1 MAINYKIY
9 KKNLISFGPIILFYI
24 LSLTET
30 KSNFQSFYLNFFSF
44 NLQMMIIYFW
54 VLKRPQLIGFGHIF
68 FASLINDVVLGLPMG
83 TSSIVYLIL
92 AFITTYIR
100 NATLA
105 PRMVTDWFAFI
116 PAILIPNIIY
126 FFIIKNF
133 SNFNLSYIELLQNSF
148 FTFLFYPVV
157 YQFFKF
163 YLKKVEDSDA

>member
-1 MAINYKIY
+1 MAINYRIY
-9 KKNLISFGPIILFYI
+9 KKNLINLGPIILFYI
-24 LSLTET
+24 LSITEIQT
-30 KSNFQSFYLNFFSF
+30 SFQHFYLNFFSF
-44 NLQMMIIYFW
+44 NLQMMIIYFF
-54 VLKRPQLIGFGHIF
+54 VLKCPQLIGFGHIF

-83 TSSIVYLIL
+83 TSSIVYLLL

-126 FFIIKNF
+126 FVIITKF
-133 SNFNLSYIELLQNSF
+133 SNFNLSYIEILQNSF
-148 FTFLFYPVV
+148 FTFLFYPVI
-157 YQFFKF
+157 YQFFKY

>member
-1 MAINYKIY
+1 MKS
-9 KKNLISFGPIILFYI
+9 LLILFYRLKDRWEI
-24 LSLTET
+24 

-126 FFIIKNF
+126 FLIIKNF